1 MQTIQQRLQH
11 NTFELIVPRPS
22 LGDRV
27 RSALHTLKE
36 FTLNLATSTREPQIK
51 VSQNR
56 VGQSQWTV
64 YDPTNGY
71 RNTFASED
79 AVQAWIENRY
89 R

>member
-11 NTFELIVPRPS
+11 NTFELIAPQPS

-27 RSALHTLKE
+27 RAALHTLKE
-36 FTLNLATSTREPQIK
+36 FTLNLATSTQEPKIT

-79 AVQAWIENRY
+79 EVQTWIENRY